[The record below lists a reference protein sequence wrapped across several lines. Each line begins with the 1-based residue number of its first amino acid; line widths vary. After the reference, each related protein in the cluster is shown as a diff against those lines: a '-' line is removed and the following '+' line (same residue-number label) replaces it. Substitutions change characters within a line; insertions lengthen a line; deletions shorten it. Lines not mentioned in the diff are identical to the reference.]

1 MLLTDGVQD
10 RDTRAKRVH
19 QDLVSA
25 ASRGLPCVTA
35 ESLPAHTDVAG
46 RALSSS
52 KCSCCN
58 YPRWCGFRGCGWC
71 ACLAAG
77 GVHETVPAGLCGQ
90 CGTSTCWSLG
100 PWPAPLSQ
108 RYGDIMHS
116 TQPVCRPRTHGP
128 CQLRVPVADDEP
140 QSDRDKRVTIWSDC
154 RCCTRRPRPWVP
166 TRRRTPRRCS
176 VRRRDPLVA
185 VPPLQ
190 LVRLVACAL
199 LPVSRVS
206 ACMCVCDKGRTG
218 GVGAHVC
225 DGFFFLLQT
234 KTAGVLSQ
242 TRWFPGAASTPRSA
256 PEPER
261 VKDEVEKLLA
271 LVRVTRNQI

>member
-77 GVHETVPAGLCGQ
+77 GVHETVLAGFVVGSAGHPHVGRWNLGQ
-90 CGTSTCWSLG
+90 HRCRKGTVFVM
-100 PWPAPLSQ
+100 
-108 RYGDIMHS
+108 YI
-116 TQPVCRPRTHGP
+116 TQPVRRPRTRGP

-140 QSDRDKRVTIWSDC
+140 QSDRDKRVTAATEACLADRQSFQEELNRQRREIETKVADNLERLQVLYAPPKTLGAYTPTNAPPVFSAPSGSSGGSAAAAAGAS
-154 RCCTRRPRPWVP
+154 RCVC
-166 TRRRTPRRCS
+166 
-176 VRRRDPLVA
+176 LVA
-185 VPPLQ
+185 RQP
-190 LVRLVACAL
+190 
-199 LPVSRVS
+199 
-206 ACMCVCDKGRTG
+206 CVCL
-218 GVGAHVC
+218 H
-225 DGFFFLLQT
+225 
-234 KTAGVLSQ
+234 
-242 TRWFPGAASTPRSA
+242 
-256 PEPER
+256 
-261 VKDEVEKLLA
+261 
-271 LVRVTRNQI
+271 VRV